1 MVKQDAI
8 MARVPLVHGPLNLVK
23 HLVLYVKV
31 DAFRLLA
38 QTMSICQMLAQ
49 LHI

>member
-8 MARVPLVHGPLNLVK
+8 MARVPLVHGPQNQVK
-23 HLVLYVKV
+23 LLVLYAKL

-38 QTMSICQMLAQ
+38 QTTNICLMLDR